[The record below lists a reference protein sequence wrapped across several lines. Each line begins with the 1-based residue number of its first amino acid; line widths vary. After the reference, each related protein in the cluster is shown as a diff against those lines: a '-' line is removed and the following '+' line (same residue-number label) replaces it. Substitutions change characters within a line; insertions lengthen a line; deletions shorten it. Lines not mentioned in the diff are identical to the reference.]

1 MKKFI
6 ACSKYCPNKQL
17 QQDLDIALH
26 DAVES
31 EDTVAV
37 MTLLTAGANVNIIN
51 QYGEAPLHI
60 AVKRGFIDIVKH
72 LLVHH
77 AHVNTAVTKGL
88 FEGDTPLHFAASHGD
103 ICLVKILLAA
113 KTKVNTILVKGP
125 FEGETPLD
133 GATRGNYTE
142 IVTLLNAYIQHTHHV
157 FDQENKDTPPL

>member
-6 ACSKYCPNKQL
+6 ACSKYYPNKQL

-60 AVKRGFIDIVKH
+60 AVKHGF
-72 LLVHH
+72 
-77 AHVNTAVTKGL
+77 KGL
-88 FEGDTPLHFAASHGD
+88 FEGYTPLHFAASHGD

-142 IVTLLNAYIQHTHHV
+142 IITLLNAYIQHTHHV